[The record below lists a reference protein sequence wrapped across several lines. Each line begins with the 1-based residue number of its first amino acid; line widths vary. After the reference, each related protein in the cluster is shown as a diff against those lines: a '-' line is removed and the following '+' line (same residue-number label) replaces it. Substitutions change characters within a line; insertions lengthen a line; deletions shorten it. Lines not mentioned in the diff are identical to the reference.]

1 MSTSRLA
8 ALVSGLTLGALL
20 VLLIVMTTPWRPLG
34 AAPVESAA
42 WQRDFS
48 AAEHLREQ
56 AFHSAVRPPAY
67 LSLAASLLVVII
79 IGLTPWGAR
88 LVDRLVSAVGGRWV
102 WQVVLLAGAVTVVQM
117 LITLPFDVRVE
128 QALRNYGLST
138 QAWPAWSLDLLKTA
152 GVGLVLSVAAI
163 LPTVWLARRLPAW
176 WWAPASIAAAVLVL
190 AVSFAY
196 PVVIE
201 PLFNRF
207 TPLERGELRTSLLEL
222 AQRDDVPVEE
232 VLVADA
238 SRRTTALNAY
248 VSGFGATKRIV
259 LYDTLLA
266 SATPDEVRLVVAHEL
281 GHAKRKDVLHG
292 TLVGALAVAAMVCLV
307 GAAFGA
313 RVGDP
318 RLVPRLLAVVALVG
332 LAATPVTSLVSRRI
346 EARADVHSL
355 DLTRDP
361 TTFISS
367 ERRLAL
373 TNLGDLDPS
382 PLVYGMFASHPTAPE
397 RIALARAWA
406 RAHGVDAP

>member
-1 MSTSRLA
+1 MPSRIV
-8 ALVSGLTLGALL
+8 ALISGLTLGAVL
-20 VLLIVMTTPWRPLG
+20 VLLLVITTPWRPLG
-34 AAPVESAA
+34 SAPVEAAA
-42 WQRDFS
+42 WPRDFS

-56 AFHSAVRPPAY
+56 AFHGAVRPPAY
-67 LSLAASLLVVII
+67 LSLAASLLVVIV

-88 LVDRLVSAVGGRWV
+88 LVDRLVSLVGGRWG
-102 WQVVLLAGAVTVVQM
+102 WQVVLLAGAVTLVQV

-128 QALRNYGLST
+128 QALRDHGLST

-152 GVGLVLSVAAI
+152 GVGLVLTLAAF
-163 LPTVWLARRLPAW
+163 LPTVWLARRLPEW
-176 WWAPASIAAAVLVL
+176 WWAPASLAAAVLVL

-222 AQRDDVPVEE
+222 AQRDGVPVEE

-266 SATPDEVRLVVAHEL
+266 GATPDEVRLVVAHEL

-318 RLVPRLLAVVALVG
+318 RFVPRLLAVVALVG

-361 TTFISS
+361 ETFISS

-406 RAHGVDAP
+406 RANGVDAP